1 MTEPAPE
8 VTVRPARTE
17 DADLLLAW
25 ANDPVTRAASFSS
38 AVIDRPDHLRW
49 LAERLASPR
58 TRLYIGEL
66 DGVPVG
72 QVRFDLG
79 PDGTAGGG
87 ISVAPAMRGRGL
99 GRALLR
105 AGVTAIWADPAFA
118 GVTLVARVR
127 VDNARS
133 LRLFEGVGFRRRST
147 GTCDGAPCVTLELA
161 P

>member
-1 MTEPAPE
+1 MTEPAPQL
-8 VTVRPARTE
+8 TVRPARTD

-25 ANDPVTRAASFSS
+25 ANDPVTRAASFHTE
-38 AVIDRPDHLRW
+38 VIDRTGHLRW

-72 QVRFDLG
+72 QVRFELG
-79 PDGTAGGG
+79 TDGTAGGG

-99 GRALLR
+99 GRALLQ
-105 AGVTAIWADPAFA
+105 AGLTAVWADPAFA
-118 GVTLVARVR
+118 GVPLVARVR
-127 VDNARS
+127 VDNERS
-133 LRLFEGVGFRRRST
+133 LRLFEGVGFRRRAN
-147 GTCDGAPCVTLELA
+147 GTCDGAPCVILELA